1 MIAKT
6 YLRLALRNYECPKID
21 QTKLMSG
28 TIPTATIQIS
38 AALGHLTKTVGVGKN
53 RPPNASSPA
62 HQDIQAMLAA
72 DDQFTARD
80 PQPSS
85 PLIQGALKLYISLEL
100 SRACNDKQPSHYFN
114 IALCNH

>member
-1 MIAKT
+1 MH
-6 YLRLALRNYECPKID
+6 
-21 QTKLMSG
+21 G
-28 TIPTATIQIS
+28 TVPTATIQMS
-38 AALGHLTKTVGVGKN
+38 AALGHLTKTVGVRKI
-53 RPPNASSPA
+53 RPHHASSPA

-80 PQPSS
+80 PQPNS

-114 IALCNH
+114 IALCNQ